1 MSEFI
6 LDGRTLGLSSPP
18 YVIAEVG
25 VNHGGDLDLAKRLV
39 DLAHEGGADAVKFQT
54 YKAGSLASRHSPAY
68 WDLTAEPT
76 TSQFELFQKY
86 DRFGPAEYSAL
97 AEHCAQRGVTFLS
110 TPFDDQAVDF
120 LDPLMPL
127 FKIASADLTCVPLL
141 EKIAAKHK
149 PVLLSTGAAQAGEVE
164 DALAI
169 LEQAGAPSVH
179 LLHCVLNYPTQDVN
193 ASLGQISALARLF
206 PGRLI
211 GYSDHTLPEA
221 NMDALTF
228 AYILGA
234 RIIEKHFT
242 HDKTLPGNDHY
253 HAMDAVDL
261 RRFRERVERYRLLAG
276 DGRKHYLPSEEPAR
290 SFARRSIVARQVV
303 AAGEIITPLN
313 VTCKRPGTGI
323 PAAHWHQVLGR
334 KTLRAIEEDQVLAWS
349 DLAPAEG

>member
-6 LDGRTLGLSSPP
+6 LDGKALGPASPP
-18 YVIAEVG
+18 YVIAEIG
-25 VNHGGDLDLAKRLV
+25 VNHEGDLDLAKRLV
-39 DLAHEGGADAVKFQT
+39 DLAQGGGADAVKFQT
-54 YKAGSLASRHSPAY
+54 YKAGTLASRHSPAY
-68 WDLTAEPT
+68 WDLKAEPT

-86 DRFGPAEYSAL
+86 DRFGPAEYTAL
-97 AEHCAQRGVTFLS
+97 AAHCRQRGITFLS
-110 TPFDDQAVDF
+110 TPFDEAAVDF

-127 FKIASADLTCVPLL
+127 FKIASADITCVPLL
-141 EKIAAKHK
+141 EKIAQKGK
-149 PVLLSTGAAQAGEVE
+149 PVLLSTGAATAAEVE

-169 LEQAGAPSVH
+169 LRQQGAPSVH
-179 LLHCVLNYPTQDVN
+179 LLHCVLNYPTQDLN
-193 ASLGQISALARLF
+193 AGLGQIADLARIF

-234 RIIEKHFT
+234 RVIEKHFT

-276 DGRKHYLPSEEPAR
+276 QGGKHYLPSEEPAR
-290 SFARRSIVARQVV
+290 RFARRSIVAKRDI
-303 AAGEIITPLN
+303 AAGQALTPEL

-323 PAAHWHQVLGR
+323 PAAHWHEVLGQ
-334 KTLRAIEEDQVLAWS
+334 RAAHDISEDQVLAWG
-349 DLAPAEG
+349 DLAPAGD